1 MRLNKKAFFKKD
13 KLLCSTNMLYI
24 VLLVFVANVIQF
36 LHRKDYESIL
46 LFIVISVCV
55 YLFNKNILIVMLIP
69 LLLVNTLIFLRFVFN
84 RKSKIE
90 SFTDA
95 TGELF
100 INNYNAL
107 NKQLVQQW
115 ITVNMPEEKD
125 DDNKVLYTQFDEN
138 LVGFDDE
145 IIREITKKYN
155 IEKRDADNGYYIFT
169 IDNDHSNDHD
179 DGLSWN
185 NGTNT
190 LSIYIANVALV
201 IDYLG
206 LWDSFSTRIATMY
219 LPDRKRPM
227 LPSILSECLCSLKEG
242 QNKLCFV
249 LDITIEDNDNIHHE
263 LNICNAKI
271 SKNHIY
277 KDVLNDND
285 IPYYSKIKSFFKTN
299 SNMEVVHRSMMYM
312 NHFMSKFLLKHETG
326 IFKNLNQ
333 EEVSD
338 IPESLPSNVSQ
349 FIQTMRNNASSYV
362 LHDKQEYKSLQNPKY
377 SSYLQTTSPN
387 LRLVD

>member
-1 MRLNKKAFFKKD
+1 MRLNKKAFFNKD

-125 DDNKVLYTQFDEN
+125 DDNKVLYTQFDEK

-145 IIREITKKYN
+145 PYQ
-155 IEKRDADNGYYIFT
+155 Y
-169 IDNDHSNDHD
+169 
-179 DGLSWN
+179 
-185 NGTNT
+185 
-190 LSIYIANVALV
+190 
-201 IDYLG
+201 
-206 LWDSFSTRIATMY
+206 
-219 LPDRKRPM
+219 
-227 LPSILSECLCSLKEG
+227 SLKEIIENIKT
-242 QNKLCFV
+242 NKLSEDSTNYNV
-249 LDITIEDNDNIHHE
+249 KPVEDLEEYITRLLDDSGNPAFMEKYEKEIDFILKTKMRAMKDDFEQMELEVTEDEDDLENENEDEEADKTDGNE
-263 LNICNAKI
+263 DDGESMNA
-271 SKNHIY
+271 
-277 KDVLNDND
+277 
-285 IPYYSKIKSFFKTN
+285 T
-299 SNMEVVHRSMMYM
+299 EGM
-312 NHFMSKFLLKHETG
+312 NNKVDLSEFSDQT
-326 IFKNLNQ
+326 KNLIA
-333 EEVSD
+333 D
-338 IPESLPSNVSQ
+338 L
-349 FIQTMRNNASSYV
+349 
-362 LHDKQEYKSLQNPKY
+362 DKMNPVMEKSLKILESMDVEKMQNMMEKFKDFAPQK
-377 SSYLQTTSPN
+377 
-387 LRLVD
+387 

>member
-1 MRLNKKAFFKKD
+1 MVKSRKKFLYRCNTDDKRLPTFLIPYEPKYSFD
-13 KLLCSTNMLYI
+13 KSKTKLYI
-24 VLLVFVANVIQF
+24 TFKFFNWNNTYPYGQITQVIGDIQDLNNF
-36 LHRKDYESIL
+36 YE
-46 LFIVISVCV
+46 
-55 YLFNKNILIVMLIP
+55 YL
-69 LLLVNTLIFLRFVFN
+69 
-84 RKSKIE
+84 
-90 SFTDA
+90 
-95 TGELF
+95 
-100 INNYNAL
+100 
-107 NKQLVQQW
+107 
-115 ITVNMPEEKD
+115 
-125 DDNKVLYTQFDEN
+125 LYTKSLNCSIQKFTKN
-138 LVGFDDE
+138 TKARISNRTNDE

-285 IPYYSKIKSFFKTN
+285 IPYYSKIKSF
-299 SNMEVVHRSMMYM
+299 
-312 NHFMSKFLLKHETG
+312 LKQ
-326 IFKNLNQ
+326 IQIWKLFINQ
-333 EEVSD
+333 
-338 IPESLPSNVSQ
+338 
-349 FIQTMRNNASSYV
+349 
-362 LHDKQEYKSLQNPKY
+362 
-377 SSYLQTTSPN
+377 
-387 LRLVD
+387 